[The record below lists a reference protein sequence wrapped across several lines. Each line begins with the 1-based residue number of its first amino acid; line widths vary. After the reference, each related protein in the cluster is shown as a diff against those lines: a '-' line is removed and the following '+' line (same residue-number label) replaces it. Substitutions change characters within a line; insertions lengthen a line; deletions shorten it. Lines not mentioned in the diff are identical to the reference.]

1 MIFISSACLKEK
13 NLNKNLDIFI
23 MSDHGSRITPKEDYT
38 SILMTKIDNNKF
50 EIIED
55 KTLLHKELKEI
66 FIKKYK

>member
-1 MIFISSACLKEK
+1 
-13 NLNKNLDIFI
+13 